1 MKINTTKNLREH
13 YVNHGGF
20 TGGWNVLLETFTE
33 VQGHGPRLAVSEPVQ
48 TGSWLTKQF
57 PGLGREVELGGNMS
71 VVVVDDWNALVN
83 RVKAAAL
90 RKRLLV
96 MISGNLIGE
105 NWEKAVRF
113 SGRTD
118 GLIRRSLVGVPVGQP
133 YWYPTEEQLASVN

>member
-1 MKINTTKNLREH
+1 MKLNTIKSLREY

-33 VQGHGPRLAVSEPVQ
+33 VQGFGPKLAVSKPVQ

-57 PGLGREVELGGNMS
+57 TGLAREVEIGGNMS
-71 VVVVDDWNALVN
+71 IVVIDNWDTLVN
-83 RVKAAAL
+83 RVKADAL
-90 RKRLLV
+90 RERLLV
-96 MISGNLIGE
+96 MISGTLCE

-118 GLIRRSLVGVPVGQP
+118 GLISRLKAKVPVGQP
-133 YWYPTEEQLASVN
+133 YWHPTEEQLASVS